1 MIQDQ
6 LVEYISSQLKL
17 GISRDAVK
25 SALVGVGWA
34 PLDVEDTLKKVE
46 GATMSPAAQPIV
58 PPKTAEVAGT
68 VASASPK
75 FVSFSAPGMVVGQTK
90 NPEPQQT
97 VRVSDLVS
105 SVAPVS
111 GTPTATANASKVA
124 PAMTMSADIGKTSA
138 ITQKNPLSK
147 VPSAGNFSAYAAP
160 MVQKKSGSKLV
171 EILEAVVVV
180 VLCCLAGY
188 LFYKNNNLNN
198 QLQAINGQNQGIAQG
213 SATQLQMLDASN
225 TALTTE
231 VASITAENQDL
242 MTNLSFFILPTGS
255 SSTVSSTQVSVSGV
269 LSAGLGKNTYIVTTQ
284 YGAKT
289 YVKNSSQSGVAA
301 ALQPLLG
308 TTIQISGTYIPG
320 TPNITVTSINGSP
333 ISAPTIATTTAAVKT
348 NIATTT
354 TP

>member
-6 LVEYISSQLKL
+6 LVEYVSSQLKL

-25 SALVGVGWA
+25 AALVGVGWA

-46 GATMSPAAQPIV
+46 GGATVVPAEPIV
-58 PPKTAEVAGT
+58 SPKPTEVAGT
-68 VASASPK
+68 ATVASPK
-75 FVSFSAPGMVVGQTK
+75 FVSFSAPGMVAGQVK

-111 GTPTATANASKVA
+111 STPSAPASRVA
-124 PAMTMSADIGKTSA
+124 PAMNISTDIGKTPVM
-138 ITQKNPLSK
+138 TQKTPFSKAPL
-147 VPSAGNFSAYAAP
+147 AGNFPTYTAP
-160 MVQKKSGSKLV
+160 MAQKKGGSKLV
-171 EILEAVVVV
+171 EIIEAVVVV
-180 VLCCLAGY
+180 VLCCFTGY

-198 QLQAINGQNQGIAQG
+198 QLQAINGQNQGAAQG
-213 SATQLQMLDASN
+213 SASQLQMLNASN

-242 MTNLSFFILPTGS
+242 MTNLSFLVLPTSS
-255 SSTVSSTQVSVSGV
+255 SSTASSTSISISGT
-269 LSAGLGKNTYIVTTQ
+269 LSAGLGKNTYIVTTP
-284 YGAKT
+284 YGVKT
-289 YVKNSSQSGVAA
+289 YVKNSSASGVATT
-301 ALQPLLG
+301 LQPLLG
-308 TTIQISGTYIPG
+308 TMIQISGTYTPG

-333 ISAPTIATTTAAVKT
+333 ISVPTVTTTTAAVKVNT
-348 NIATTT
+348 ATTT